1 MGQEGPLGG
10 NMKKYLAILM
20 MAVVLTFGCVTT
32 SQHALPDNVKITRAS
47 PIGVQIMVN
56 IIDYKTYT
64 QMFDALNYA
73 KKEGI
78 ENVRIHLLSPGGSV
92 HVMFAVYD
100 LLMEFKA
107 KGLSIETHG
116 YGVVGSAAVP
126 VFLAG
131 DVRTLNDHGYI
142 MIHPHSGIAHPMLQG
157 NVNSTFSEWT
167 ERYAQILV
175 DRTNMT
181 KKEALGFL
189 TGNYKVKAEW
199 VNAERALKYGLITK
213 IRQ

>member
-1 MGQEGPLGG
+1 
-10 NMKKYLAILM
+10 MKKYLAVLM
-20 MAVVLTFGCVTT
+20 MVIALTFGCVTT
-32 SQHALPDNVKITRAS
+32 SQHAALPENVKITHAS

-78 ENVRIHLLSPGGSV
+78 KIVRIHLLSPGGAV
-92 HVMFAVYD
+92 HVMWAMYD
-100 LLMEFKA
+100 LINEFKS
-107 KGLSIETHG
+107 KGLIIECHG

-131 DVRTLNDHGYI
+131 DVRTLNKNGYI
-142 MIHPHSGIAHPMLQG
+142 MIHPHTGVVNPMFQG

-175 DRTNMT
+175 DRSNMT

-189 TGNYKVKAEW
+189 TGNFRVKAEW
-199 VNAERALKYGLITK
+199 INAERALKYGLITK
-213 IRQ
+213 IRK